1 MGASAW
7 DERGSPF
14 TAPACWPRDIPGEL
28 ILPLDDSLMQGLE
41 SGALP
46 SLSISRQC
54 PMCVEEAYRSAVQ
67 EEPHLLGA
75 AGIGLK
81 VNSPV
86 VKVFVLL
93 QTGSELLV

>member
-1 MGASAW
+1 
-7 DERGSPF
+7 
-14 TAPACWPRDIPGEL
+14 
-28 ILPLDDSLMQGLE
+28 
-41 SGALP
+41 
-46 SLSISRQC
+46 
-54 PMCVEEAYRSAVQ
+54 MCVEEAYRSAVQ